1 MPLQINVDK
10 IPEEPKQ
17 YNQWIVWKSVPKKL
31 GDKPSKVPYSPESGR
46 VVSVN
51 PTDKNFW
58 TTFDKAVKSYN
69 SGIYAGIGFVLTADD
84 PFCCVDFDEIK
95 SEYAR
100 ELQAEFWE
108 KLGHTFA
115 EESPNGFAHF
125 WLKAKL
131 VNGRDRHNI
140 GLYSSLRYMTFTGMP
155 INDNPIA
162 EDQAIADELWVRLG
176 REASSKT
183 EIVVPRKPVNGEIIS
198 DDEVLRRACNASNFG
213 KFDIC
218 WNGRWQG
225 YYTSASELNQALFN
239 MLGFYSKD
247 DEQVKRLFMSSP
259 SAINDEKGKYRND
272 QVAKSHVD
280 RMLKK
285 CRDRSFTPTEIDL
298 SSIRANVTNQIT
310 ALNAA
315 KAEKLETVIEEK
327 IEHYEPLPTRD
338 FVSPLFPQGL
348 VGEIAQ
354 AIYDFAPVPVAEIA
368 LTGALAF
375 MSGICGRC
383 YNFNGAGLNMY
394 YLLVASSGTGKE
406 AMKEGIDMIYYE
418 VGKGKTGIDCSNFR
432 GPMKIASEQAI
443 IKHFSDSKSKS
454 LLSIYGE
461 VAKEFEKIKNANKAS
476 TGFDFQDILLK
487 FYSMSGHGKVL
498 DESIYSDRK
507 NNAGGI
513 ENVSFSFLGQS
524 VPKRFF
530 ETLTEDMILN
540 GLIPRFV
547 VVEYSGPCGYLSEDM
562 KRADPTLVARLQDFI
577 SNAIMLNELND
588 ILHVKVEDEAKNYLR
603 EIMKYC
609 TDYKNSTDN
618 EVVKELWNRVHF
630 NIQKLASIIA
640 IGRNAYDP
648 CINMSDVT
656 WAYDFVNKSVRLL
669 TSKVEEGD
677 IGGKADNVSMG
688 QNLHKI
694 MRIVRR
700 WYTEEFTAAE
710 KKTKRYA
717 ELKKEGVI
725 PMQYIQ
731 QRAAASMKDQHTFKG
746 TVEALVSSG
755 ELVRL
760 SHVDKEKIRA
770 KYNWSRYD
778 AEAFTISDDYKFEK

>member
-1 MPLQINVDK
+1 MPLPINVDN
-10 IPEEPKQ
+10 IPAELKQ
-17 YNQWIVWKSVPKKL
+17 YNHWVCWKSIPNL
-31 GDKPSKVPYSPESGR
+31 NGGKPSKVPYAPLSGR
-46 VVSVN
+46 KVSHN
-51 PTDKNFW
+51 PTDRKFW
-58 TTFDKAVKSYN
+58 GTFEQAVKAYDREN
-69 SGIYAGIGFVLTADD
+69 YAGIGFVLTDDD
-84 PFCCVDFDEIK
+84 PFCCVDLDEIK
-95 SEYAR
+95 SDYAK
-100 ELQAEFWE
+100 ELQEEFWN
-108 KLGHTFA
+108 KLTHTFS
-115 EESPNGFAHF
+115 EQSPGTGNGHI

-131 VNGRDRHNI
+131 FNGRDRHNI
-140 GLYSSLRYMTFTGMP
+140 GLYSSLRYMTVTGLP
-155 INDNPIA
+155 INNNPIV
-162 EDQAIADELWVRLG
+162 EDQAIADDLWNRL
-176 REASSKT
+176 EKPESNKVVSVPCKT
-183 EIVVPRKPVNGEIIS
+183 ITGAVIS
-198 DDEVLRRACNASNFG
+198 DDEVLRRASNAANYD
-213 KFDIC
+213 KFNAC
-218 WNGRWQG
+218 WSGNWQG
-225 YYTSASELNQALFN
+225 RYPSQSEADYALIDMLAFYTSN
-239 MLGFYSKD
+239 
-247 DEQVKRLFMSSP
+247 DEQVRSLFLGSP
-259 SAINDEKGKYRND
+259 AAQKPKYKSHGKY
-272 QVAKSHVD
+272 HTD
-280 RMLKK
+280 RMLSR
-285 CRDRSFTPTEIDL
+285 CRDRIFTPPEVDM
-298 SSIRANVTNQIT
+298 SIIKTNILNQI
-310 ALNAA
+310 AEINAT
-315 KAEKLETVIEEK
+315 KIEKIEKEIEEK
-327 IEHYEPLPTRD
+327 IEHYEPLPTREY
-338 FVSPLFPQGL
+338 VSPLFPSGL

-406 AMKEGIDMIYYE
+406 AMKEGIDMLYYE
-418 VGKGKTGIDCSNFR
+418 IGKGKSGIDCSNFR

-443 IKHFSDSKSKS
+443 IKHFSDSRSKS

-530 ETLTEDMILN
+530 DTLTDDMILN

-547 VVEYSGPCGYLSEDM
+547 VVEYSGPCGYLSENM
-562 KRADPTLVARLQDFI
+562 KRADPALVERLQDFI
-577 SNAIMLNELND
+577 SNAIMLNEENQ
-588 ILHVKVEDEAKNYLR
+588 ILQVKVEDEAKNYLR

-609 TDYKNSTDN
+609 TDYKNSTEN
-618 EVVKELWNRVHF
+618 EVIKELWNRVHF
-630 NIQKLASIIA
+630 NIQKLAAIVA

-648 CINMSDVT
+648 CINSDDVS
-656 WAYDFVNKSVRLL
+656 WAYDFVKKSVHLL
-669 TSKVEEGD
+669 TSKVEEGEL
-677 IGGKADNVSMG
+677 GGKSENVSMG

-731 QRAAASMKDQHTFKG
+731 QRAAAAMKDQHTFKG
-746 TVEALVSSG
+746 TIEALISSG
-755 ELVRL
+755 ELIRL
-760 SHVDKEKIRA
+760 SHADKDKIRA

-778 AEAFTISDDYKFEK
+778 AEAFTISEDYKF